1 MNFSSP
7 TPSSSSTPRGPSS
20 HHEFFAK
27 LYGSFEDKKDD
38 QTSKRSLID
47 LDVAD
52 DDDDADIDV
61 DVESDSDVS
70 TNDGNSSSTKNETSP
85 TQKLSPTLPPIS
97 HPTPGKKFS
106 HKCFKILDPD

>member
-1 MNFSSP
+1 M
-7 TPSSSSTPRGPSS
+7 
-20 HHEFFAK
+20 
-27 LYGSFEDKKDD
+27 DD

-47 LDVAD
+47 VDVAD

-97 HPTPGKKFS
+97 HPTPGKKFNHGGRHS
-106 HKCFKILDPD
+106 TEVALALHTQPSRVRFLAFPKFFL